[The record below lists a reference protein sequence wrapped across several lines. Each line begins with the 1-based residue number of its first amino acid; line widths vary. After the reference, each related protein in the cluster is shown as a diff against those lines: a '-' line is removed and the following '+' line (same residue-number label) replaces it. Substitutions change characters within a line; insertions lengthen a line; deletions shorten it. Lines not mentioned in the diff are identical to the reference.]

1 MSWRTKKSTCN
12 RLASIAAMLLVP
24 AFSANA
30 ANAGTESGEF
40 AVNAETKT
48 GDTAAAGVPAS
59 DRSAG
64 DTATGEVA
72 KAGDPAA
79 MPSSESPTNPASPA
93 PGRVRAGGTLQHRV
107 DVLSKALQLDARQRT
122 QLLTILESQRQAVSN
137 IWSDPKLLPS
147 ERTPATRALQER
159 TANQIRAILTDE
171 QRKLYNPPKPQG
183 AEPPPPPNVEEWM
196 RKQSQTQAR
205 QQP

>member
-12 RLASIAAMLLVP
+12 RLASIAAIVLVA

-40 AVNAETKT
+40 A
-48 GDTAAAGVPAS
+48 AAAVPAR
-59 DRSAG
+59 DQSAG
-64 DTATGEVA
+64 YAATGEVA
-72 KAGDPAA
+72 TTADAA
-79 MPSSESPTNPASPA
+79 ATPSSESPAKPA
-93 PGRVRAGGTLQHRV
+93 PPARGRVQAAGSLQHRV
-107 DVLSKALQLDARQRT
+107 DVLAKALQLDARQRT

-137 IWSDPKLLPS
+137 IWSDPKLLPA

-183 AEPPPPPNVEEWM
+183 AEPPSPNVEEWM